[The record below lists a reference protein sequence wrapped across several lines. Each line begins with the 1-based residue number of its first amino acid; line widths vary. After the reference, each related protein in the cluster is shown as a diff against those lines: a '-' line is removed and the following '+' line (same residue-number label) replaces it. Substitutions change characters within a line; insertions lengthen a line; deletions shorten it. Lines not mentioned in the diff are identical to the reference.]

1 MPSNLLWGYTKM
13 ALITSDFC
21 EVVTLCAPNI
31 IIQDCLPVGGPQ
43 ICDYTIY
50 ETVAPEAGPFGDPW
64 YNFWTNYNNQITLTP
79 DDPATWWVDE
89 TVTGSVT
96 FALEKWL
103 GGPNYNPEYWVGVA
117 TGGIYDDSLSGYGLL
132 EFFNRGPGGNIAS
145 LDPSTYLGDL
155 IHFNLDGGAGDDYVQ
170 GANNA
175 DMLYGGDGDDNID
188 GMGGDD
194 GLFGGDG
201 YDVVYGGS
209 GNDLADGGAGADNV
223 YGGDGDDGLIGGLG
237 NDRLWG
243 HAGNDNLR
251 GGPGDDQMFGG
262 DGDDWMAGGA
272 DNDYMEG
279 NAGNDCM
286 AGGAGDD
293 IMYGDSNFI
302 NGDMRA
308 IEVGGDDLMLGGN
321 GDDLM
326 FGGAG
331 NDKMNGDA
339 GDDWVYGDDGNDLV
353 AGGNGDDNVFGGNG
367 DDIVRGGE
375 GQDTLY
381 GGAGCDVFVFCGVAI
396 DCGDIIADFETGRD
410 ADQID
415 LSNIVDLD
423 SIRVVQT
430 GDINVVRLDL
440 LVNGVAVQRIVVESD
455 YLDLSE
461 VFRYD
466 TAYGNDAASLVRLA
480 DGVMV
485 NLPSV
490 SVISSDD
497 GLFF

>member
-1 MPSNLLWGYTKM
+1 MS
-13 ALITSDFC
+13 LITSNFC
-21 EVVTLCAPNI
+21 EAITICAPNI

-43 ICDYTIY
+43 ICDYTIL
-50 ETVAPEAGPFGDPW
+50 ETVAPEGGAFGDPW
-64 YNFWTNYNNQITLTP
+64 YDYWSNYNNQITLTP

-89 TVTGSVT
+89 TVTGPVT
-96 FALEKWL
+96 FALDKML
-103 GGPNYNPEYWVGVA
+103 GGPNYNPEYWVGRA
-117 TGGIYDDSLSGYGLL
+117 TGGAYDDKLSGYGLL

-155 IHFNLDGGAGDDYVQ
+155 IHFNLDGGAGNDFVE

-175 DMLYGGDGDDNID
+175 DMLYGGDGNDEVD
-188 GMGGDD
+188 GLGGDD

-201 YDVVYGGS
+201 NDDLSGGD
-209 GNDLADGGAGADNV
+209 GKDLVDGGAGDDLVAGGNGDDGLTGGLGHDLLFGSDGNDNLD
-223 YGGDGDDGLIGGLG
+223 GGDGDDDMYGGS
-237 NDRLWG
+237 
-243 HAGNDNLR
+243 
-251 GGPGDDQMFGG
+251 
-262 DGDDWMAGGA
+262 GDDWMSGGA
-272 DNDYMEG
+272 GNDYMEG

-286 AGGAGDD
+286 TGGDGNDV
-293 IMYGDSNFI
+293 MYGD
-302 NGDMRA
+302 NGDQLMGDARWV
-308 IEVGGDDLMLGGN
+308 EVGGDDQMLGGN

-326 FGGAG
+326 YGGAG
-331 NDKMNGDA
+331 NDKMSGEEGNDY
-339 GDDWVYGDDGNDLV
+339 VYGDAGNDLV
-353 AGGNGDDNVFGGNG
+353 AGGGGDDNVFGGNG
-367 DDIVRGGE
+367 DDIVRGGP

-381 GGAGCDVFVFCGVAI
+381 GGAGCDVFVFCGVAL

-415 LSNIVDLD
+415 LSNIVGLD
-423 SIRVVQT
+423 GIRVVQT

-440 LVNGVAVQRIVVESD
+440 LVNGQAVQRIVVESED
-455 YLDLSE
+455 LNLSE

-466 TAYGNDAASLVRLA
+466 TAYGNDAASLVKLA
-480 DGVMV
+480 NGVMV